1 MAFYKK
7 KVFSIVIFFLFITG
21 IKAESKDSVFVF
33 IAVDTSCKDSVISQE
48 LKSNSIIFITKN
60 FDSIPIRHENKKLIS
75 AILAF
80 PFPFGI
86 LGLHRIYLGT
96 KPYMPFVYVGT
107 LGGCFGI
114 LPLIDFICIL
124 IADDKAFKG
133 FENNPKVFMW
143 SH

>member
-1 MAFYKK
+1 MKKLILAFSISLLCFISKANDFYFSEDSLNKDSLILIVENQKFILVFPDSLSNGTEK
-7 KVFSIVIFFLFITG
+7 KV
-21 IKAESKDSVFVF
+21 
-33 IAVDTSCKDSVISQE
+33 
-48 LKSNSIIFITKN
+48 
-60 FDSIPIRHENKKLIS
+60 RHENKKLIS

-114 LPLIDFICIL
+114 LPLIDFIAIL
-124 IADDKAFKG
+124 FTNDETLKH

-143 SH
+143 TH